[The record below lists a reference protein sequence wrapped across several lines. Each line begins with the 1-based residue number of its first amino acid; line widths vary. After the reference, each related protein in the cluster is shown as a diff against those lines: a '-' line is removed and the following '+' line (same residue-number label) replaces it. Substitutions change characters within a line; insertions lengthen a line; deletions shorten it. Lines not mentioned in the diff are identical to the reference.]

1 LVEPIQRAAKLTG
14 SSMNLS
20 LKRPSPTGFLFIA
33 ILSIQFGSALAKSL
47 FSELGPWGVVS
58 LRVSFSAL
66 ILFAI
71 WQPRLHVEARKH
83 YKLILAYGIVMAMM
97 NSAFYASIN
106 RIPLG
111 IAIAIEFTGPLVLA
125 ILKSQRWLDG
135 LWAALA
141 VVGIVLLT
149 PLGGSTLDL
158 AGMLLA
164 LLAGVCWAVYIL
176 LAAKLGPALP
186 GVEGLT
192 WGLMIS
198 TLILLPVGI
207 ANAGS
212 ALLNPRLLVLG
223 AGVALLSTALPY
235 ACEIIALRSI
245 PVKVFGVM
253 LSVEPMIGVL
263 AGWLILGEK
272 LSTRSLIACLLVSV
286 AAAGAARYQTP
297 ISEPDINP

>member
-1 LVEPIQRAAKLTG
+1 
-14 SSMNLS
+14 MNLS
-20 LKRPSPTGFLFIA
+20 LKRPSPTGFLLIA

-58 LRVSFSAL
+58 LRVTFSTL
-66 ILFAI
+66 ILFTI
-71 WQPRLHVEARKH
+71 WQPRLHAEARKH
-83 YKLILAYGIVMAMM
+83 YKLILAFGIAMAMM
-97 NSAFYASIN
+97 NSAFYAAIN

-111 IAIAIEFTGPLVLA
+111 VAIAIEFTGPLGLS

-141 VVGIVLLT
+141 VIGILLLT
-149 PLGGSTLDL
+149 PLSGATLDPT
-158 AGMLLA
+158 GMALA
-164 LLAGVCWAVYIL
+164 LLAGACWAMYII

-192 WGLMIS
+192 WGLAVS
-198 TLILLPVGI
+198 SLILLPIGI
-207 ANAGS
+207 VHAGS
-212 ALLNPRLLVLG
+212 ALLNPKLLALG

-245 PVKVFGVM
+245 PIKVFGVM
-253 LSVEPMIGVL
+253 LSIEPMVGVL
-263 AGWLILGEK
+263 AGFLILGET
-272 LSTRSLIACLLVSV
+272 LSARSLIACLLVSI

-297 ISEPDINP
+297 VPDPDISP

>member
-1 LVEPIQRAAKLTG
+1 
-14 SSMNLS
+14 MNLS
-20 LKRPSPTGFLFIA
+20 LKQPSPVGFLLIA

-58 LRVSFSAL
+58 LRVTFSAL

-71 WQPRLHVEARKH
+71 WKPKLHAKARQH

-97 NSAFYASIN
+97 NSAFYAAID

-111 IAIAIEFTGPLVLA
+111 IAISIEFTGPLGLA

-141 VVGIVLLT
+141 FLGLLLLT
-149 PLGGSTLDL
+149 PLSGTTTLDST
-158 AGMLLA
+158 GMLLA
-164 LLAGVCWAVYIL
+164 LLAGICWAFYIL
-176 LAAKLGPALP
+176 LAAELGPALP

-192 WGLMIS
+192 WGLFVS
-198 TLILLPVGI
+198 TVILLPVGI
-207 ANAGS
+207 FQAGS
-212 ALLNPRLLVLG
+212 ALLNPKLLVLS
-223 AGVALLSTALPY
+223 AGVAVLSTALPY

-253 LSVEPMIGVL
+253 LSVEPMMGVL
-263 AGWLILGEK
+263 AGFLILGET
-272 LSTRSLIACLLVSV
+272 LSARSLIACLLVSI
-286 AAAGAARYQTP
+286 AAAGAARYKTP
-297 ISEPDINP
+297 EPPL

>member
-1 LVEPIQRAAKLTG
+1 
-14 SSMNLS
+14 MNLS
-20 LKRPSPTGFLFIA
+20 LKRPSPIGFLFIA
-33 ILSIQFGSALAKSL
+33 ILSVQFGSALAKSL
-47 FSELGPWGVVS
+47 FSELGPWGVVA
-58 LRVSFSAL
+58 LRVTFSAV

-71 WQPRLHVEARKH
+71 WRPKLHAKALQH

-97 NSAFYASIN
+97 NSAFYAAID

-111 IAIAIEFTGPLVLA
+111 IAISLEFTGPLGLA

-141 VVGIVLLT
+141 VLGILLLT
-149 PLGGSTLDL
+149 PLGGSDL
-158 AGMLLA
+158 NVTGMFLA
-164 LLAGVCWAVYIL
+164 LLAGVCWALYIL
-176 LAAKLGPALP
+176 LAARLGPALP

-192 WGLMIS
+192 WGLFVS
-198 TLILLPVGI
+198 TLVLLPIGI

-212 ALLNPRLLVLG
+212 ALLNPKLLMLG

-245 PVKVFGVM
+245 PIKVFGVM
-253 LSVEPMIGVL
+253 LSVEPMVGVL
-263 AGWLILGEK
+263 AGFWILGET

-286 AAAGAARYQTP
+286 AAAGAARYKTP
-297 ISEPDINP
+297 ETTL